1 MDNRNKSGAISQIAV
16 TLILKHYQKK
26 LVAKWNFRPTD
37 GSERVTVFQQPRDKL
52 FSTVLQR
59 GIDCGEL
66 TGKRKLCGSLKRSPS
81 LPQL

>member
-1 MDNRNKSGAISQIAV
+1 MESRNRSGAISSIAV

-52 FSTVLQR
+52 LAPCSSAASIVENS
-59 GIDCGEL
+59 GEAEAFAVA
-66 TGKRKLCGSLKRSPS
+66 
-81 LPQL
+81 

>member
-52 FSTVLQR
+52 LAPCSSAASIVENSR
-59 GIDCGEL
+59 GS
-66 TGKRKLCGSLKRSPS
+66 GSFAVA
-81 LPQL
+81 